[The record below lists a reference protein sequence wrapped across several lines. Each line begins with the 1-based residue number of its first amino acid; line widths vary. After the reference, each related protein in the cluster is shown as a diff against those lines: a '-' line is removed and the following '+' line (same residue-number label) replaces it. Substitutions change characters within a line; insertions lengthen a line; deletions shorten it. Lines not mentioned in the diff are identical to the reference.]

1 MSVILHLHFDTNS
14 YVLYV
19 SLVQNKVNNG
29 IIWTIQSFAEISFC
43 EYSKISQG
51 ETSKKQK
58 RCSQTFKKNKGNI
71 EPTGILL
78 SKTEN
83 FTDILY
89 FSSKTL
95 ILLSLNICIKLE
107 VTSEGRTLWQR
118 VVQICNLL
126 VSGCKTI
133 QTTE

>member
-78 SKTEN
+78 SKTQKCTA
-83 FTDILY
+83 FLCFHLKRAFLKYDFI
-89 FSSKTL
+89 
-95 ILLSLNICIKLE
+95 
-107 VTSEGRTLWQR
+107 
-118 VVQICNLL
+118 
-126 VSGCKTI
+126 
-133 QTTE
+133 

>member
-1 MSVILHLHFDTNS
+1 MSVILHLHFDKNS
-14 YVLYV
+14 FVLYV

-89 FSSKTL
+89 FNSKTL
-95 ILLSLNICIKLE
+95 ILLSLNICIKL
-107 VTSEGRTLWQR
+107 VTSQGRALWQR
-118 VVQICNLL
+118 VVQRCNLL
-126 VSGCKTI
+126 VSGCNTV
-133 QTTE
+133 QTNE

>member
-58 RCSQTFKKNKGNI
+58 RCSQTFKKKKRNI
-71 EPTGILL
+71 ISTGTVLPKNEKVFI
-78 SKTEN
+78 S
-83 FTDILY
+83 
-89 FSSKTL
+89 
-95 ILLSLNICIKLE
+95 
-107 VTSEGRTLWQR
+107 
-118 VVQICNLL
+118 
-126 VSGCKTI
+126 VSC
-133 QTTE
+133 